1 MMIPEDVRRPLG
13 VDNDSELVLELLKAL
28 YGLKQAG
35 RLWNQLLHKT
45 LIKSGFAQSLTD
57 MCVYHRRREGIL
69 VVVGVYVDDLLV
81 TGMEQQAVD
90 AFFGELTE
98 LSIKDLGPASKF
110 LGMRVSYNEDEGYD
124 LDQELAIEEMLREH
138 GMASVHSVRTPI
150 GAESNEIDEASD
162 ELLPTSGGDGVVTV
176 HKFQSL
182 VGSLMWVARCT
193 RPDIAYAVHKASRR
207 THSPTMS
214 DWKLGKRIAR
224 YLAGTK
230 SLWLSMKGQGALE
243 EPLKVVAYSDADF
256 AADKADRKSV
266 TGGLLTVDGIPASS
280 SWARLRSAGC
290 SRPSTSRARRCQQTS
305 SPRPWRRRG
314 WLTCGSSWVSTET
327 RRRSPL
333 PAWRS
338 VEIPPIWRQDREGWG
353 ALASGS
359 AAQL

>member
-1 MMIPEDVRRPLG
+1 
-13 VDNDSELVLELLKAL
+13 
-28 YGLKQAG
+28 
-35 RLWNQLLHKT
+35 
-45 LIKSGFAQSLTD
+45 D

-150 GAESNEIDEASD
+150 VAESNEIDEASD

-176 HKFQSL
+176 RKFQPL

-230 SLWLSMKGQGALE
+230 SLRLSMKGQGALE

-266 TGGLLTVDGIPASS
+266 TGGLLTVDGMPV
-280 SWARLRSAGC
+280 
-290 SRPSTSRARRCQQTS
+290 
-305 SPRPWRRRG
+305 
-314 WLTCGSSWVSTET
+314 SWVCKKQTGVSLSTMEAEYT
-327 RRRSPL
+327 AASVMATELLGVRELLGELGITHASPM
-333 PAWRS
+333 S
-338 VEIPPIWRQDREGWG
+338 
-353 ALASGS
+353 
-359 AAQL
+359 